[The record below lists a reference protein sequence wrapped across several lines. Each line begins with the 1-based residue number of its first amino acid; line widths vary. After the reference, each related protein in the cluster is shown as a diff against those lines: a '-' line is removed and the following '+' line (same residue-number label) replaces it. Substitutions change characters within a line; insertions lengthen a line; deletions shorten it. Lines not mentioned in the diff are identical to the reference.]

1 MASTPE
7 QSRAAPSGDRVRF
20 NKERTSN
27 AEHPISNLEF
37 QKNTRSL
44 FVSVFDVRCSAFSVR
59 SYCDF
64 ASAFAS
70 IWSNVGLFCL
80 IHCWIASTSA
90 GSTAVDRDCSGFCLN
105 FQCRP
110 WRYRA

>member
-7 QSRAAPSGDRVRF
+7 QSRGAPSGDRAKF

-27 AEHPISNLEF
+27 AENPISNLEF

-44 FVSVFDVRCSAFSVR
+44 FVSVFDVRRSVFGVRCSAFGVR

-64 ASAFAS
+64 ASAFDS
-70 IWSNVGLFCL
+70 I
-80 IHCWIASTSA
+80 
-90 GSTAVDRDCSGFCLN
+90 
-105 FQCRP
+105 
-110 WRYRA
+110 